1 MTLEWKPAFSTG
13 DAKLDGRHQ
22 ELFRRADR
30 LVGAASGGPADVAPL
45 LHSLRT
51 HAAETF
57 ALEEAWMID
66 EGYPGLVR
74 HKAEHDRF
82 LEDLLQLGEDH
93 ERHGPD
99 AFGAGATRWL
109 SRWLAEH
116 GAATDAALARV
127 FARRK
132 SA

>member
-13 DAKLDGRHQ
+13 DAQLDVRHQ

-30 LVGAASGGPADVAPL
+30 LLGAAADSGDVVPL
-45 LHSLRT
+45 LGALHA

-57 ALEEAWMID
+57 AIEEARMLD
-66 EGYPGLVR
+66 ERYPGFVR

-82 LEDLLQLGEDH
+82 LEDLLQIAEDH
-93 ERHGPD
+93 GRHGPD
-99 AFGAGATRWL
+99 AFGAGASRWL

-116 GAATDAALARV
+116 GAGTDAALARA